1 MHDIEG
7 FVIRMNNGHMF
18 KIKTNEYVAIHKAKE
33 QILSDRL
40 IIKMMY
46 DNTIDDVYSKLD
58 ENDRKHVSSVI
69 DEYNK
74 LFSIKRDAINVLMD
88 KICRSVEGNA
98 KQLAIIYMNK
108 FKDKQLAKFMFE
120 YNKHGNINDYM
131 VSYAIGHLNQNIR
144 YEEFKEWLKGEVE

>member
-1 MHDIEG
+1 
-7 FVIRMNNGHMF
+7 MF

-58 ENDRKHVSSVI
+58 EADRKHVSSVI

-120 YNKHGNINDYM
+120 YNKNGNINDYM
-131 VSYAIGHLNQNIR
+131 VSYAIGHLSQNIR